1 MLGEGWPLVN
11 PPNDDI
17 LGGVMT
23 NRMRCF
29 SGCLAVLFLV
39 AGCAAQVPRY
49 VISPAKGQTSQ
60 QLDNDK
66 FDCNLQAQTQTDYNP
81 DKALTEG
88 ALVGLLVG
96 GAAGAGLGAAAG
108 AAGGIVGTGA
118 SVGAIA
124 GGGIGATLGG
134 SYLYDKDLNK
144 TQRAYYA
151 CLETRGYTLTK

>member
-1 MLGEGWPLVN
+1 MLGEGRRLVS
-11 PPNDDI
+11 PSKGGI
-17 LGGVMT
+17 LGGAMT
-23 NRMRCF
+23 SSIRCLSGYLAVVFLF
-29 SGCLAVLFLV
+29 SGCAS
-39 AGCAAQVPRY
+39 QVPRY
-49 VISPAKGQTSQ
+49 VVSPAKGQTPQ
-60 QLDNDK
+60 QMDNDQ
-66 FDCNLQAQTQTDYNP
+66 FECNLQAQKQTDYNP
-81 DKALTEG
+81 DKALTDG

-108 AAGGIVGTGA
+108 ASSGIVGTGA

-134 SYLYDKDLNK
+134 SYLYDKDLNQ

>member
-1 MLGEGWPLVN
+1 MLGEGRALVN
-11 PPNDDI
+11 PPNDGI
-17 LGGVMT
+17 LGGAMPS
-23 NRMRCF
+23 RMRCLA
-29 SGCLAVLFLV
+29 GCLAALLPV
-39 AGCAAQVPRY
+39 AGCAGQVSRS
-49 VISPAKGQTSQ
+49 VVSPAKGQTSQ
-60 QLDNDK
+60 QMDNDR
-66 FDCNLQAQTQTDYNP
+66 FDCNLQAQKQTGYNP

-88 ALVGLLVG
+88 AMVGLLVG

-134 SYLYDKDLNK
+134 SYLYDKDLNQ

-151 CLETRGYTLTK
+151 CLETRGYTFTK

>member
-1 MLGEGWPLVN
+1 MPSRALSLV
-11 PPNDDI
+11 
-17 LGGVMT
+17 
-23 NRMRCF
+23 
-29 SGCLAVLFLV
+29 GCLAALLLI
-39 AGCAAQVPRY
+39 AGCASQVPAY
-49 VISPAKGQTSQ
+49 VVSPAKGQTAQ
-60 QLDNDK
+60 QMDNDK
-66 FDCNLQAQTQTDYNP
+66 FNCNLQAQKQTDYNP

-134 SYLYDKDLNK
+134 SYFYDKDLNQ

-151 CLETRGYTLTK
+151 CLETRGYTLAK

>member
-1 MLGEGWPLVN
+1 
-11 PPNDDI
+11 
-17 LGGVMT
+17 MT
-23 NRMRCF
+23 SRMRCI
-29 SGCLAVLFLV
+29 SGYLTVVLLI
-39 AGCAAQVPRY
+39 AGCASQVPAY
-49 VISPAKGQTSQ
+49 VVSPAKGQTAQ
-60 QLDNDK
+60 QMDNDE
-66 FDCNLQAQTQTDYNP
+66 FDCNLQAQKQTDYNP

-124 GGGIGATLGG
+124 GGNIGATIGG
-134 SYLYDKDLNK
+134 PYLYDKDLNK

>member
-1 MLGEGWPLVN
+1 
-11 PPNDDI
+11 
-17 LGGVMT
+17 MT
-23 NRMRCF
+23 SRMRCL
-29 SGCLAVLFLV
+29 SGWVAVSLLLG
-39 AGCAAQVPRY
+39 GCAAQVPRY
-49 VISPAKGQTSQ
+49 VISPAKGQTAQ
-60 QLDNDK
+60 QMDSDK
-66 FDCNLQAQTQTDYNP
+66 F

-124 GGGIGATLGG
+124 GGGTGATLGG
-134 SYLYDKDLNK
+134 SYLYDKGLNQ

>member
-1 MLGEGWPLVN
+1 MLGEGRRLVN
-11 PPNDDI
+11 PSNDGI
-17 LGGVMT
+17 LGVAMT
-23 NRMRCF
+23 SRARCLA
-29 SGCLAVLFLV
+29 GCLAALLLV

-49 VISPAKGQTSQ
+49 VVSPAKGQTSQ
-60 QLDNDK
+60 QMDNDK
-66 FDCNLQAQTQTDYNP
+66 FDCNLQAQKQTGYNP

-124 GGGIGATLGG
+124 GGGLGATLGG
-134 SYLYDKDLNK
+134 SYLYDKDLNQ

>member
-1 MLGEGWPLVN
+1 MPSRL
-11 PPNDDI
+11 
-17 LGGVMT
+17 
-23 NRMRCF
+23 RCLA
-29 SGCLAVLFLV
+29 GCLVALLLV
-39 AGCAAQVPRY
+39 AGCAGQVPRY
-49 VISPAKGQTSQ
+49 VVSPAKGQTSQ
-60 QLDNDK
+60 QMDDDK
-66 FDCNLQAQTQTDYNP
+66 FDCNLQAQKQTGYNP

-124 GGGIGATLGG
+124 GGGTGATLGG
-134 SYLYDKDLNK
+134 SYLHDKNLNQ